1 MRYDLEERTLIF
13 AKKII
18 GLCRTLSK
26 NTVNFELVK
35 QLVRAGS
42 SIGANYREANG
53 AASKKDFNNKIRISL
68 KEAKETHYW
77 LQLVIEAND
86 EFQKRMDKLE
96 ATFATKSEVAK
107 DLKASNRVLLIGAVL
122 IVVLTIVLNYLKL

>member
-1 MRYDLEERTLIF
+1 M
-13 AKKII
+13 
-18 GLCRTLSK
+18 SK

-86 EFQKRMDKLE
+86 EFQKRMEPLLQESLELIKIFSSIIGKL
-96 ATFATKSEVAK
+96 K
-107 DLKASNRVLLIGAVL
+107 G
-122 IVVLTIVLNYLKL
+122 

>member
-86 EFQKRMDKLE
+86 EFQKRMEPLLQESLELIKIFSSIIGKL
-96 ATFATKSEVAK
+96 K
-107 DLKASNRVLLIGAVL
+107 G
-122 IVVLTIVLNYLKL
+122 

>member
-1 MRYDLEERTLIF
+1 MAEIINKKYDLEERTLTF

-18 GLCRTLSK
+18 ELCRALPK
-26 NTVNFELVK
+26 NTVNFELIK

-86 EFQKRMDKLE
+86 EFQKKTEPLLGESLE
-96 ATFATKSEVAK
+96 LIKIFSAISQ
-107 DLKASNRVLLIGAVL
+107 KARS
-122 IVVLTIVLNYLKL
+122 